1 MNSNSSIFTHEY
13 RVDTEYVHLVNSMPL
28 TEFVL
33 FMGMFVGII
42 LTNAMLKIY
51 LYLYKSNYPN
61 KMISLF
67 FSKTKRKNSR

>member
-1 MNSNSSIFTHEY
+1 MNSNTSKHEY
-13 RVDTEYVHLVNSMPL
+13 RVDTDYVDLVNSMSL

-42 LTNAMLKIY
+42 LTNAILKIY

-61 KMISLF
+61 KIISLF

>member
-13 RVDTEYVHLVNSMPL
+13 RVDTEYVDLVNTMSL

-51 LYLYKSNYPN
+51 LYFYKSNYPN

>member
-13 RVDTEYVHLVNSMPL
+13 RVDTEYVDLINSMSL

-51 LYLYKSNYPN
+51 LYLYKSNHPN